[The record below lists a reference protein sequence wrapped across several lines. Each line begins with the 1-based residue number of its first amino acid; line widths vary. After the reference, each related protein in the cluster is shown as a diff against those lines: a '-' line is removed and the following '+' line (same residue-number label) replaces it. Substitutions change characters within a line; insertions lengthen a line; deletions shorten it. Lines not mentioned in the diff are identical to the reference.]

1 MYHASFFIFIITN
14 TEQARQQEWNSNH
27 TMARN
32 NDFPLQVIC
41 NLKNKLIHKTQKT
54 ENTLTLTQRKNW
66 VKYTYH
72 SPLIQTCSK
81 VLT

>member
-1 MYHASFFIFIITN
+1 MYSASFIIFITTN
-14 TEQARQQEWNSNH
+14 TEQARQQEWNSIR

-32 NDFPLQVIC
+32 NDFPLQIIR
-41 NLKNKLIHKTQKT
+41 NLKNKLIRKTQKT
-54 ENTLTLTQRKNW
+54 ENTLTLTQRKKW
-66 VKYTYH
+66 ITLTYL